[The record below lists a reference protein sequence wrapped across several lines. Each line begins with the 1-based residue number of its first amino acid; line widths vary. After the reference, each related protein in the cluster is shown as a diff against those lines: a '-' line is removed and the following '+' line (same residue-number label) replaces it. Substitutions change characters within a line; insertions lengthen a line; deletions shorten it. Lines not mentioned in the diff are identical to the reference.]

1 MDVVGKKM
9 IEEGRAEVAE
19 GLPQSHASE
28 STLRAMNASDE
39 IASEMKL
46 KVRASELQVSCK

>member
-1 MDVVGKKM
+1 VDVVGKKM

-19 GLPQSHASE
+19 GLPQSHAFE

-39 IASEMKL
+39 IASGMKL
-46 KVRASELQVSCK
+46 KVRASEPQVICA